1 MPLGVS
7 GGCFQG
13 GLIKKER
20 PIPNPCGTIP
30 RDGSLWLDI
39 FLIHLPV
46 FSHEFVM
53 MLDHQD
59 NMIVFS
65 VSLIVVNTGDIMASV
80 SFMKILYCLFDL
92 TLVNERPR
100 CK

>member
-1 MPLGVS
+1 MS

-20 PIPNPCGTIP
+20 PIPNPRGTIP
-30 RDGSLWLDI
+30 WDGSLWLDI

-53 MLDHQD
+53 VLDQD

-65 VSLIVVNTGDIMASV
+65 VYSSQHRRHNGIHELYENALLSL
-80 SFMKILYCLFDL
+80 
-92 TLVNERPR
+92 
-100 CK
+100 